1 MKKASLLLFLL
12 VLIVSCGTKEY
23 DLTVTGSIKG
33 LKKGTLYLQKL
44 QDTTLVVMD
53 SIILSGESPYL
64 LQSDLEEPEM
74 LYLTLDKNAAEVSRI
89 GFFANK
95 GTTEINTTVKRF
107 VFDAKIIGSEQQK
120 KWAEFQGVIS
130 KFNDQNLDGIKAK
143 FEAQRSGD
151 STAIAMANEATEKL
165 LKRKYLYA
173 INFAIN
179 NKSSE
184 VAPYVALSEIYDANV
199 QYLDTIYK
207 ALPEDI
213 SKSKY
218 GKQLD
223 TFIKDIKVAEAK
235 N

>member
-1 MKKASLLLFLL
+1 MKKVTLLLL
-12 VLIVSCGTKEY
+12 VSLIVSCGTKEY

-53 SIILSGESPYL
+53 SIILTDESPYL

-95 GTTEINTTVKRF
+95 GTTEINTSLKRF
-107 VFDAKIIGSEQQK
+107 VFDAKINGSEQQK
-120 KWAEFQGVIS
+120 KWAEFQSVIS
-130 KFNDQNLDGIKAK
+130 KFNNQNLDGIKAK
-143 FEAQRSGD
+143 FEAQKSGD
-151 STAIAMANEATEKL
+151 SAAIEEANLDAEKL

-173 INFAIN
+173 INFAMN
-179 NKSSE
+179 NRFSE

-218 GKQLD
+218 GKKLE
-223 TFIKDIKVAEAK
+223 TFIKDIKLAEAK

>member
-1 MKKASLLLFLL
+1 
-12 VLIVSCGTKEY
+12 
-23 DLTVTGSIKG
+23 
-33 LKKGTLYLQKL
+33 
-44 QDTTLVVMD
+44 
-53 SIILSGESPYL
+53 
-64 LQSDLEEPEM
+64 
-74 LYLTLDKNAAEVSRI
+74 
-89 GFFANK
+89 
-95 GTTEINTTVKRF
+95 
-107 VFDAKIIGSEQQK
+107 
-120 KWAEFQGVIS
+120 
-130 KFNDQNLDGIKAK
+130 
-143 FEAQRSGD
+143 
-151 STAIAMANEATEKL
+151 MANEATEKL